1 MLKISKDCI
10 ALVKEFEG
18 CQLRGY
24 ICPAGVPTIG
34 YGYTGKI
41 NGKTITTSTTITAG
55 QAEDLLAADLE
66 RFANHVRKFDSTY
79 HWSQNEF
86 DALVSFAYNVGSIN
100 ALTQNKRR
108 TKAQIAQAMLLYN
121 KAAGKVLAGLTRR
134 RKAEQALFLQTNETG
149 KDDDTVALEMK
160 VVKNGSKG
168 NTVKA
173 VQILL
178 NGLGYPCG
186 NADGVFGNRTLSAV
200 KKFQQKHKLVV
211 DGIVGQKTYEK
222 LLK

>member
-1 MLKISKDCI
+1 MLKVSQDCI
-10 ALVKEFEG
+10 DLVKQFEG
-18 CQLRGY
+18 RQLQGY

-41 NGKTITTSTTITAG
+41 NGQTITTKTIITAG
-55 QAEDLLAADLE
+55 QAEELLAADLE
-66 RFANHVRKFDSTY
+66 RFASHVRKFDSKY
-79 HWSQNEF
+79 HWTQNEF

-100 ALTQNKRR
+100 QLTQNKKR
-108 TKAQIAQAMLLYN
+108 TKAQIASAMLLYN
-121 KAAGKVLAGLTRR
+121 KANGKILAGLTRR
-134 RKAEQALFLQTNETG
+134 RKAEQALFLQSNG
-149 KDDDTVALEMK
+149 KDEDTVALEMK
-160 VVKNGSKG
+160 VVKSGSKG

-200 KKFQQKHKLVV
+200 KKFQQKHNLVI
-211 DGIVGQKTYEK
+211 DGIVDQKTFEK

>member
-10 ALVKEFEG
+10 DLVKQFEG

-66 RFANHVRKFDSTY
+66 RFESHVRKFDSTY

-108 TKAQIAQAMLLYN
+108 TKAQIAQAMLLYD

-134 RKAEQALFLQTNETG
+134 RKAEQTLFLQTNETG

-160 VVKNGSKG
+160 VVKKGSKG

-178 NGLGYPCG
+178 NGFGYSCG
-186 NADGVFGNRTLSAV
+186 TADGQFGSRTDSAV
-200 KKFQQKHKLVV
+200 RKFQQNHKLVV
-211 DGIVGQKTYEK
+211 DGIVGQKTFEK

>member
-1 MLKISKDCI
+1 MLKASKDCI
-10 ALVKEFEG
+10 NLIKKFEG
-18 CQLRGY
+18 CRLQGY

-41 NGKTITTSTTITAG
+41 NGKPITTTLVITSA
-55 QAEDLLAADLE
+55 QAEDLLCADLE
-66 RFANHVRKFDSTY
+66 RFEAHVRKFDSAY
-79 HWSQNEF
+79 HWTQNEF

-100 ALTQNKRR
+100 NLTMNKKR

-121 KAAGKVLAGLTRR
+121 KANGRVLTGLCKRR
-134 RKAEQALFLQTNETG
+134 QAEQALFLQSSG
-149 KDDDTVALEMK
+149 KDDDTVALSMK
-160 VVKNGSKG
+160 VVKSGSKG

-178 NGLGYPCG
+178 NGYGYSCG
-186 NADGVFGNRTLSAV
+186 TPDGQFGNKTLAAV
-200 KKFQQKHKLVV
+200 KKFQKEKGLTV
-211 DGIVGQKTYEK
+211 DGICGQRTFEK